1 MVSVL
6 KKVRRYIAV
15 ILQKKEMK
23 DVQNLYTIYAAMYK
37 KSINVTALYKIIC
50 FTIFMCSF
58 FVHFIYFNQFLIII
72 PLCLCICCSKCRDK

>member
-6 KKVRRYIAV
+6 KKVRRYIVV

-37 KSINVTALYKIIC
+37 KKV
-50 FTIFMCSF
+50 
-58 FVHFIYFNQFLIII
+58 
-72 PLCLCICCSKCRDK
+72 

>member
-6 KKVRRYIAV
+6 KKVAV

-37 KSINVTALYKIIC
+37 KKV
-50 FTIFMCSF
+50 
-58 FVHFIYFNQFLIII
+58 
-72 PLCLCICCSKCRDK
+72 